1 MECVA
6 FEYVLDFEL
15 EKPTSTKS
23 LEMQYWLQMKGKL
36 FAVLSMVATCGVLLD
51 AVTVIRFKSNE
62 KYSCYF

>member
-36 FAVLSMVATCGVLLD
+36 FAVLPMVSTCGVLLD
-51 AVTVIRFKSNE
+51 TVTVIRFKSNE